1 MAGVLALLTGAWL
14 TMYGK
19 LWCFER
25 YDAHRMTSRAMLTG
39 TLRLRAL
46 VSHAGHDEEVY
57 NGAVYTNWGFGVPI
71 LQMPFHAIARIS
83 TSLHGFFPDRAIY
96 FAYVAL
102 LAPVLWAAFD
112 RLLAERG
119 DTRPLRRLL
128 VSWAATWLAL
138 NIVLFPFMSTRF
150 VVFEQ
155 TVAYMVVCELFA
167 LAAYVFAV
175 PRWGAGPVVGMAV
188 AAGMGLLVR
197 PIGLLYAGVWAA
209 LVILEGRWRKAVLYL
224 GSLAPFAA
232 FWLYSNWVRSGSVVG
247 LGYANSNPAWEWEMP
262 VLRFGATCGNTPWHL
277 LHAAGRLFVGF
288 FFYIWP
294 TATDPWLRQCHFD
307 FEERDGTR
315 EPYFGPWV
323 LVLLVGLAVRMARRR
338 ERRIDMAV
346 PYAALALLFAT
357 FVRRGEG
364 FAWRYVG
371 DFWPLLVLAVV
382 KEVRACTAEQL
393 APLDLRLAHV
403 FFWAGLVNLVRLLVP
418 WQWNDRAEI
427 VPVSET
433 AAMERRFL
441 VDRWGKDDPMP
452 SRLACD
458 GRGTIAS
465 TPFDDGMGWR
475 QGCAVGA
482 VTNVYL
488 GVRPK
493 PGSQY
498 TVRFETR
505 GMSAPRLRLYAN
517 GSVYTARRDGDAYVA
532 DVAIRSAALVS
543 PVVVVTIEW
552 AAAGATAPGELLSV
566 ELT

>member
-1 MAGVLALLTGAWL
+1 
-14 TMYGK
+14 
-19 LWCFER
+19 
-25 YDAHRMTSRAMLTG
+25 
-39 TLRLRAL
+39 
-46 VSHAGHDEEVY
+46 
-57 NGAVYTNWGFGVPI
+57 
-71 LQMPFHAIARIS
+71 
-83 TSLHGFFPDRAIY
+83 
-96 FAYVAL
+96 
-102 LAPVLWAAFD
+102 
-112 RLLAERG
+112 
-119 DTRPLRRLL
+119 
-128 VSWAATWLAL
+128 
-138 NIVLFPFMSTRF
+138 
-150 VVFEQ
+150 
-155 TVAYMVVCELFA
+155 
-167 LAAYVFAV
+167 
-175 PRWGAGPVVGMAV
+175 
-188 AAGMGLLVR
+188 
-197 PIGLLYAGVWAA
+197 
-209 LVILEGRWRKAVLYL
+209 
-224 GSLAPFAA
+224 
-232 FWLYSNWVRSGSVVG
+232 
-247 LGYANSNPAWEWEMP
+247 
-262 VLRFGATCGNTPWHL
+262 
-277 LHAAGRLFVGF
+277 
-288 FFYIWP
+288 
-294 TATDPWLRQCHFD
+294 
-307 FEERDGTR
+307 
-315 EPYFGPWV
+315 
-323 LVLLVGLAVRMARRR
+323 
-338 ERRIDMAV
+338 
-346 PYAALALLFAT
+346 
-357 FVRRGEG
+357 
-364 FAWRYVG
+364 
-371 DFWPLLVLAVV
+371 V